1 MAKDFGKGWSG
12 ATLEDG
18 SGIKVTISRYFT
30 PSGQCIHGVGI
41 EPDITVELPDDY
53 RDVPVSQVPR
63 EEDTQ
68 LEKAI
73 QVINKIG

>member
-1 MAKDFGKGWSG
+1 M
-12 ATLEDG
+12 
-18 SGIKVTISRYFT
+18 
-30 PSGQCIHGVGI
+30 GI

-53 RDVPVSQVPR
+53 RDIPVSQVPR